1 MKLARYHAKP
11 ADHLARKNAAEIGFV
26 GGTMIGQTISHYRV
40 LRVLG
45 EGGMGVVYE
54 AEDIR
59 LGRHV
64 ALKFVVH
71 KALDR
76 KEAVERFEREARAAS
91 VLNHPNICTIHDVGE
106 REGHHFIAMELLEGE
121 TLEVIL
127 ARGPLPPRRLLEL
140 AGQIAEGLI
149 AAHGRGVIH
158 RDLKPA
164 NIFVTSG
171 GLVKI
176 MDFGLA
182 KILQSPAV
190 EALVGSETDVTVARE
205 LTTPGFTMG
214 TVSYM
219 SPEQA
224 RGEDVD
230 ARADLFAFGALL
242 YDMAIGEPPFRGST
256 PAVILSGVLERQPVS
271 PLERD
276 PSLPARLQDI
286 VLKALEKNREDRY
299 QSARDMFVDLRR
311 LLRDM
316 DSGTME
322 SVRSAAWP
330 TAPIT
335 SSTPVA
341 VASPGGGQ
349 KLGVAAAAIGAAL
362 LAGALLLWKPW
373 GGREKPAAAAA
384 SRPEIKSLAVLPLE
398 NLSQDPAHEY
408 FADGMT
414 EELIAKLSKISALRV
429 ISRTS
434 AMRYKG
440 VKKSLPEIARD
451 LQVDAVVEGSVLR
464 SGDRARINARLIEV
478 AGDRQMWAESYDRD
492 LKDILSL
499 QSDVASA
506 IVREIRVKVAPEE
519 SSQLASKGPVNP
531 EAYQIYL
538 QGRVAYS
545 RFTPES
551 LADAA
556 EYFNLAIAKD
566 PKYALAYSGLAD
578 SYIQLAGRVR
588 PPREVMPKARKA
600 IERALELDPNLAEGY
615 ASLGQV
621 KLFYEFDWEGAGAEF
636 RRALEKNPGS
646 ALVHQMNGLFLSA
659 QGRAKEALAA
669 GDRVVSLDPVSSSSG
684 CLRSRLLYYAREYD
698 RSIEQYRQTL
708 AADPSVAGFC
718 TFAIFAFQQ
727 KSRFDEAIAA
737 AKRIS
742 DASPNEMLP
751 KAALARAYGVRGNK
765 EEAQRVVRMMEDLS
779 KRRFISEYDF
789 AVANSGW
796 NREETLRWLEKAYEG
811 HTGLLVYAR
820 VDSVFDD
827 LRSDPRFQDL
837 VARIGIPR

>member
-1 MKLARYHAKP
+1 
-11 ADHLARKNAAEIGFV
+11 
-26 GGTMIGQTISHYRV
+26 MIGQTISHYRV
-40 LRVLG
+40 LRLLG

-54 AEDIR
+54 AEDVR

-76 KEAVERFEREARAAS
+76 KEAVDRFQREARAAS

-140 AGQIAEGLI
+140 ASQIAEGLI
-149 AAHGRGVIH
+149 AAHSRGVIH
-158 RDLKPA
+158 RDIKPA

-182 KILQSPAV
+182 KILQSPAA
-190 EALVGSETDVTVARE
+190 ELLVGSETDVTVARE

-256 PAVILSGVLERQPVS
+256 PAVILSGVLERKPVP

-286 VLKALEKNREDRY
+286 ILKALEKNPEDRY
-299 QSARDMFVDLRR
+299 QSARDMFVDIRR
-311 LLRDM
+311 LLRDI
-316 DSGTME
+316 DSGTTE
-322 SVRSAAWP
+322 SVGPAAAWATAP
-330 TAPIT
+330 TA
-335 SSTPVA
+335 SSTPAA
-341 VASPGGGQ
+341 VAPAGRGRKVGI
-349 KLGVAAAAIGAAL
+349 AAAALGAVL

-373 GGREKPAAAAA
+373 GAGEKPAAAAA

-414 EELIAKLSKISALRV
+414 DELIAKLSKISALRV

-434 AMRYKG
+434 AMHYKG
-440 VKKSLPEIARD
+440 LKKPLPEIARD
-451 LQVDAVVEGSVLR
+451 LRVDAVVEGSVLR
-464 SGDRARINARLIEV
+464 SGDRVRINARLIEV
-478 AGDRQMWAESYDRD
+478 AADRQMWAESYERD
-492 LKDILSL
+492 LRDVLAL
-499 QSDVASA
+499 QSDVAGA
-506 IVREIRVKVAPEE
+506 IVRETRVKVAPGE
-519 SSQLASKGPVNP
+519 SSRLASQGPVNP
-531 EAYQIYL
+531 EAYQLYL
-538 QGRVAYS
+538 QGRTS
-545 RFTPES
+545 FGRMTPDS
-551 LADAA
+551 LRKSA
-556 EYFNLAIAKD
+556 EYFNLAISKD
-566 PKYALAYSGLAD
+566 PGYALAYAGLAD
-578 SYIQLAGRVR
+578 SYIQLAGRLL
-588 PPREVMPKARKA
+588 PPHEVMPKARTA
-600 IERALELDPNLAEGY
+600 IQRALELNE
-615 ASLGQV
+615 SLGEGHSSLAQV
-621 KLFYEFDWEGAGAEF
+621 KLFYEYDWEGARAEYD
-636 RRALEKNPGS
+636 RALEMTPGS
-646 ALVHQMNGLFLSA
+646 ALIHQMNGLFLSS
-659 QGRAKEALAA
+659 QGRAEESLAEAKRAL
-669 GDRVVSLDPVSSSSG
+669 DSDPVSSSSG
-684 CLRSRLLYYAREYD
+684 CMRARLLYYARQYD
-698 RSIEQYRQTL
+698 QAILQYRKTRDT
-708 AADPSVAGFC
+708 DPTATGSC
-718 TFAIFAFQQ
+718 TWAIFAFHKQ
-727 KSRFDEAIAA
+727 SRFAEAIAA
-737 AKRIS
+737 AKQSI
-742 DASPNEMLP
+742 DVSPNEMLP
-751 KAALARAYGVRGNK
+751 RAALARAYGISGK
-765 EEAQRVVRMMEDLS
+765 KDEAEKVLQSLRDLS
-779 KRRFISEYDF
+779 TRRFVSEYEF

-796 NREETLRWLEKAYEG
+796 NPEDALAWLGKAYQG
-811 HTGLLVYAR
+811 RVGMLVYLR

-837 VARIGIPR
+837 VARIAIPP